1 MPDQSNEPAQLSR
14 IFDIRNASQGIPT
27 NITHSLGFL
36 RPIIW
41 FTEYCLADITTS
53 SGTYRQAFLLGRP
66 LENPTLL
73 LNPSDTPRIG
83 FCFTLPSAIFDN
95 THLDWRRLKRVLSLW
110 KKKELAETIPDG
122 ATTPELRLKWR
133 TQSDHNYSL
142 LIVVQGLANPKQ
154 TDS

>member
-1 MPDQSNEPAQLSR
+1 
-14 IFDIRNASQGIPT
+14 
-27 NITHSLGFL
+27 
-36 RPIIW
+36 
-41 FTEYCLADITTS
+41 
-53 SGTYRQAFLLGRP
+53 
-66 LENPTLL
+66 
-73 LNPSDTPRIG
+73 
-83 FCFTLPSAIFDN
+83 DN

-142 LIVVQGLANPKQ
+142 LIVVQGLANLKQ